1 MTFLETRRES
11 ILRAWDLKDEVL
23 LVPAGAFVPVPGTD
37 LNYPFRAHPEYRYLA
52 DSDLPGQVL
61 AYDGAEGW
69 SVFVPVPTDEEK
81 VWEGNAEAEGVP
93 LSQLKDWLDARRG
106 RPVAMLGQPL
116 PGVDFEEELSER
128 LRDVVTAARR
138 TKDNEELGRIRRAA
152 AATRS
157 GFATAKSQ
165 ARPGMQERLLRIE
178 VDAAM
183 LRAGAARMAFDTIVA
198 SGPNGAVF
206 HFMPTDRELGK
217 GEFCIVDAGAEYA
230 GYASDVTRTYVA
242 GGTPAAE
249 QRELYALVL
258 DTQQT
263 AIAKCRIGKEY
274 KELHLEACAQLAQG
288 LVDFGLLKG
297 KAEDLVEQGAHALF
311 FPHGLGHLM
320 GLAVHDA
327 GGYLNGRARSDEFGL
342 NFLRTDL
349 PLEENYVVTIE
360 PGLYFVPALLRDP
373 GRRER
378 FKSVVD
384 WKRAEKMLHLGG
396 IRIEDDVLV
405 TDGEPEILTP
415 DIPRE
420 LA

>member
-1 MTFLETRRES
+1 MSFLDKRRKS
-11 ILRAWDLKDEVL
+11 ILKAWDLQDEIV
-23 LVPAGAFVPVPGTD
+23 LVPAGALVPIPGTD
-37 LNYPFRAHPEYRYLA
+37 LNYPFRAHPEHRYLA

-61 AYDGAEGW
+61 AYDGEEGW
-69 SVFVPVPTDEEK
+69 TVFVPVPTDEEK
-81 VWEGNAEAEGVP
+81 VWEGGAEADGLP
-93 LSQLKDWLDARRG
+93 IAHLKDWLDVRRG
-106 RPVAMLGQPL
+106 RPVAMLGEPL
-116 PGVDFEEELSER
+116 PGIDFSEELSR
-128 LRDVVTAARR
+128 RVRDAVTAARR
-138 TKDNEELGRIRRAA
+138 IKDTEELGRIRRAA
-152 AATRS
+152 GATRE
-157 GFATAKSQ
+157 GFAIAKSRAQ
-165 ARPGMQERLLRIE
+165 PGTTERLLRIE

-183 LRAGAARMAFDTIVA
+183 LRAGATHMAFDTIVA
-198 SGPNGAVF
+198 GGPNGAVF
-206 HFMPTDRELGK
+206 HFMPTDRELKK

-242 GGTPAAE
+242 GGTPTAE

-258 DTQQT
+258 ETQRE
-263 AIAKCRIGKEY
+263 AIAKCRPGKEY
-274 KELHLEACAQLAQG
+274 KELHLESCAQLAQG

-327 GGYLNGRARSDEFGL
+327 GGYLDGRARSEEFGL

-360 PGLYFVPALLRDP
+360 PGLYFVPALLLDP
-373 GRRER
+373 GRREL
-378 FKSVVD
+378 FKSAVD
-384 WKRAEKMLHLGG
+384 WKRAETMLHLGG

-415 DIPRE
+415 EIPHE
-420 LA
+420 LT